1 LNIVSVVSAPVVL
14 SFFLVRFFPLV
25 VKETSPAFI
34 SNLTGLSAPSIAFK
48 TTLSLLL
55 GAL

>member
-1 LNIVSVVSAPVVL
+1 VSVVSAPVVL